1 MFSNFFSKIDLQF
14 PMKSN
19 MDYRGF
25 SLRTLS
31 RLQEVCQSTP
41 EVSTL
46 LLKLNASIKE
56 DSSQLLKL
64 LDEEIQRQA
73 TQISYLESL
82 VGKFEGII
90 NQQTQTLEEAV
101 EENEALT
108 AKVSQMEQE
117 IQSLKA
123 RLTRKPKLVKQLSTM
138 PIVYNRLSGSF
149 QYTEPKTDGAASAC
163 AASCGAESCGQSSSS
178 TDRHP

>member
-1 MFSNFFSKIDLQF
+1 
-14 PMKSN
+14 

-31 RLQEVCQSTP
+31 RLQEVCQPTP
-41 EVSTL
+41 EVSSL

-56 DSSQLLKL
+56 DSGQLLKL

-73 TQISYLESL
+73 IQISSMETL

-90 NQQTQTLEEAV
+90 KQQTQTLESAV
-101 EENEALT
+101 EENENLT

-123 RLTRKPKLVKQLSTM
+123 RLTRKPKVVKQLSTM
-138 PIVYNRLSGSF
+138 PIVYNRLSGTF
-149 QYTEPKTDGAASAC
+149 NYEEPKTDV
-163 AASCGAESCGQSSSS
+163 SCGQPAESCGAVGSSCAS
-178 TDRHP
+178 RQK

>member
-1 MFSNFFSKIDLQF
+1 
-14 PMKSN
+14 

-25 SLRTLS
+25 SLRTLFQ
-31 RLQEVCQSTP
+31 LQKVCQQTP

-64 LDEEIQRQA
+64 IDEETQRQA
-73 TQISYLESL
+73 TQISALETL
-82 VGKFEGII
+82 VGRFEGII
-90 NQQTQTLEEAV
+90 KQQSEALETAV
-101 EENEALT
+101 EENETLT
-108 AKVSQMEQE
+108 TKVSQMEQE

-138 PIVYNRLSGSF
+138 PIVYNRLSGTF
-149 QYTEPKTDGAASAC
+149 NYEEPKTDGV
-163 AASCGAESCGQSSSS
+163 SCGAESCGQSASACES
-178 TDRHP
+178 HQK